1 MKVQEESHMRWIKAA
16 ALLIVIL
23 VGGTIAALVLSRQT
37 ALGASVQSAVS
48 SAFRSIAQRD
58 GGGEAQVQ
66 SAVDGVLQAF
76 DSYSVVAIGDEHG
89 LQQLGDFYQTLLRH
103 PDFAKKVDAL
113 VVEYGNARY
122 QALVDR
128 YVSGEDVAA
137 EDLQKVWSDAVGKI
151 PGGTEVMYPQLFA
164 AVRAVNQSLPDDQK
178 LRILLGDP
186 PIDWSQVQDR
196 SDVEPFQAQRDSHF
210 AQVVTDEVLDQG
222 LKALVIIGGT
232 HLDRSQSTNALQTA
246 GGEGA
251 DQLQPLPGASG
262 AAAPQGEP
270 QMRELPQSGTN
281 ADGPPAGQPEMRQL
295 PLSGTS
301 GQPQSAGGKA
311 QLMQQIVEAK
321 YPGRTF
327 VILVHTGFADDQCNA
342 QAEQRMA
349 AWQTPALALVEGSW
363 LETID
368 CPKFPGTVLVRRSGG
383 PVSNP
388 AGPDATGNQSP
399 GAAEQPQMRTL
410 PTQPGQS
417 SPLSEADGYLYLGP
431 RDSLM
436 LSPLDPIIYLDQEF
450 FAEQSR
456 RRELMSGE
464 PLIWEQV
471 AASNVGRFV
480 DKYKR

>member
-1 MKVQEESHMRWIKAA
+1 MRGIKAV

-23 VGGTIAALVLSRQT
+23 IGGTVVALILSRQT

-48 SAFRSIAQRD
+48 SALRSITQRD
-58 GGGEAQVQ
+58 GGGDAQVQ
-66 SAVDGVLQAF
+66 PGIDGVLQAF
-76 DSYSVVAIGDEHG
+76 DSYPVVAIGDEHG
-89 LQQLGDFYQTLLRH
+89 LQQLGDFYQALLRH
-103 PDFAKKVDAL
+103 PDFATKVDAL

-164 AVRAVNQSLPDDQK
+164 AVRAVNQSLPEEQK

-196 SDVEPFQAQRDSHF
+196 SDVEPYQAQRGSHF

-222 LKALVIIGGT
+222 LQALVIIGGA
-232 HLDRSQSTNALQTA
+232 HLDRGQATNALQS
-246 GGEGA
+246 GGEAA

-270 QMRELPQSGTN
+270 QMRRLPQ
-281 ADGPPAGQPEMRQL
+281 A
-295 PLSGTS
+295 
-301 GQPQSAGGKA
+301 AGGKA

-321 YPGRTF
+321 HPGRTF
-327 VILVHTGFADDQCNA
+327 VILVHTGFAEDQCNA
-342 QAEQRMA
+342 QAEERMA
-349 AWQTPALALVEGSW
+349 AWQMPSLALVDGSW
-363 LETID
+363 LARID

-383 PVSNP
+383 PVSNS
-388 AGPDATGNQSP
+388 AAGNQSP
-399 GAAEQPQMRTL
+399 VAAAQPQMRTL
-410 PTQPGQS
+410 PAQVGQS
-417 SPLSEADGYLYLGP
+417 SPLSGADGYLYLGP
-431 RDSLM
+431 RDSLT

-464 PLIWEQV
+464 PLSWEHV
-471 AASNVGRFV
+471 ATSNVGRFV

>member
-1 MKVQEESHMRWIKAA
+1 MRWIKAG

-23 VGGTIAALVLSRQT
+23 VGGTLAALALSQQT
-37 ALGASVQSAVS
+37 AFGPSVQSAVS
-48 SAFRSIAQRD
+48 SAFRSLTQRD
-58 GGGEAQVQ
+58 AGGEAQVQ

-89 LQQLGDFYQTLLRH
+89 LQQLGDFYQALLRH
-103 PDFAKKVDAL
+103 PEFAKKVDAL

-122 QALVDR
+122 QDLVDR
-128 YVSGEDVAA
+128 YVRGEDVDAD
-137 EDLQKVWSDAVGKI
+137 DLQKVWSDAVGKI

-196 SDVEPFQAQRDSHF
+196 SDVEPFQAQRDAHF
-210 AQVVTDEVLDQG
+210 AQVVTDEVLDKG

-232 HLDRSQSTNALQTA
+232 HLDRSQPTNTLQAA
-246 GGEGA
+246 GGDGSN
-251 DQLQPLPGASG
+251 QLQPLPGASG
-262 AAAPQGEP
+262 AAAPSGSP
-270 QMRELPQSGTN
+270 QMRQLPQSGANTG
-281 ADGPPAGQPEMRQL
+281 GPPAEQPEMRQL
-295 PLSGTS
+295 PQS

-311 QLMQQIVEAK
+311 QLMQQIVETE

-342 QAEQRMA
+342 QVEERMA
-349 AWQTPALALVEGSW
+349 AWQTPALALVKDSW
-363 LETID
+363 LETLD
-368 CPKFPGTVLVRRSGG
+368 CQKFPGTVLMRRPGG
-383 PVSNP
+383 SNTGA
-388 AGPDATGNQSP
+388 AGGDATANQSP
-399 GAAEQPQMRTL
+399 VAGEQPQMRAF
-410 PTQPGQS
+410 PGQTDQP
-417 SPLSEADGYLYLGP
+417 SPLGSADGYLYLGP
-431 RDSLM
+431 RDSLT

-464 PLIWEQV
+464 PLSWEQV
-471 AASNVGRFV
+471 ATSNVGRFV
-480 DKYKR
+480 DKYRR

>member
-1 MKVQEESHMRWIKAA
+1 MRWIKAG

-23 VGGTIAALVLSRQT
+23 VGGTFAALALSQRT
-37 ALGASVQSAVS
+37 ASGAGVQSAVS
-48 SAFRSIAQRD
+48 SAFRSLTQRD
-58 GGGEAQVQ
+58 EGGAAQVQ
-66 SAVDGVLQAF
+66 NAVDGVLQAF
-76 DSYSVVAIGDEHG
+76 DSYAVVAIGDEHG
-89 LQQLGDFYQTLLRH
+89 LQQLGDFYQALLRH
-103 PDFAKKVDAL
+103 PEFAKKVDAL

-122 QALVDR
+122 QDLIDR
-128 YVSGEDVAA
+128 YVNGEDVPA

-210 AQVVTDEVLDQG
+210 AQVVTDEVLAKG
-222 LKALVIIGGT
+222 LKALVIIGST
-232 HLDRSQSTNALQTA
+232 HLDHSQPTNARQTA
-246 GGEGA
+246 DANGSN
-251 DQLQPLPGASG
+251 QLQPLPGASG

-270 QMRELPQSGTN
+270 QMRRLPQSGTS
-281 ADGPPAGQPEMRQL
+281 AGGPPAGQPEMRQL
-295 PLSGTS
+295 PQSGTS
-301 GQPQSAGGKA
+301 AGQPQSAGGKA

-342 QAEQRMA
+342 QVEQRMA
-349 AWQTPALALVEGSW
+349 AWQTPALALVKGSW
-363 LETID
+363 LETLD
-368 CPKFPGTVLVRRSGG
+368 CQKFPGTVLVRRSGG
-383 PVSNP
+383 SNTT
-388 AGPDATGNQSP
+388 GSNATGNKP
-399 GAAEQPQMRTL
+399 PVAGAQPQMRTL
-410 PTQPGQS
+410 PDQTGQS
-417 SPLSEADGYLYLGP
+417 GPLSSADGYLYLGP
-431 RDSLM
+431 RDALT
-436 LSPLDPIIYLDQEF
+436 LSPIDPVIYLDQEF

-464 PLIWEQV
+464 PLNWQEV

-480 DKYKR
+480 DKYRR